1 MRLLYQI
8 LWKDHSRAH
17 LLGAFLGTLAGFVLL
32 LAGIQFYMD
41 IKSVLSENS
50 DLLDPEYIVINK
62 KVDIGQTLGLSRV
75 GFTQEE
81 IEEIKAQP
89 FADQVAAFI
98 SNQFPVSGYT
108 ENERFPDF
116 YTDLFFEAIP
126 DEFID
131 VKSEDWQWDPEKGSI
146 PVIIPQDYLNLY
158 NFGFA
163 PSQGLPQIP
172 KGVISMIEF
181 KLRLQGQGRG
191 NYDDYQGR
199 IVGFSNRVNSI
210 LVPLDF
216 LEWAN
221 QKYGYFKKSDPSQ
234 VILVSK
240 DPTDPNIIRFLD
252 DKGYDTIREK
262 LKSSRMNII
271 LKFVISFL
279 VIVAAIII
287 GLAFLVFLL
296 SLQLMISRS
305 SEKIKRLS
313 KLGFHYREI
322 SRPYILLLILLMAG
336 ITGFSLLLTSL
347 LATQLH
353 QKAETW
359 SLNISPSLHGI
370 IYGTALGLILLISIS
385 NVAAILI
392 STKKLCK

>member
-1 MRLLYQI
+1 MKLLNQI

-17 LLGAFLGTLAGFVLL
+17 LLWAFLGTLAGFVLL
-32 LAGIQFYMD
+32 LAGIQFYVD
-41 IKSVLSENS
+41 FRSVLEENQ

-62 KVDIGQTLGLSRV
+62 KVNIGQTLGLSQA
-75 GFTQEE
+75 GFTPEE
-81 IEEIKAQP
+81 IEEIRLQAFAEEVAP
-89 FADQVAAFI
+89 FL

-126 DEFID
+126 DQFID
-131 VKSEDWQWDPEKGSI
+131 VKSDDWHWDPGEGII
-146 PVIIPQDYLNLY
+146 PIIIPQDYLNLY

-172 KGVISMIEF
+172 KGVISMINF
-181 KLRLQGQGRG
+181 KLRLQGPGKG
-191 NYDDYQGR
+191 NFDDFQGR
-199 IVGFSNRVNSI
+199 IVGFSNRIHSI

-221 QKYGYFKKSDPSQ
+221 QEYGYFKKSAPSQ
-234 VILVSK
+234 VILVSN
-240 DPTDPNIIRFLD
+240 DPTDPTIIRFLEE
-252 DKGYDTIREK
+252 KGYDTIREK

-271 LKFVISFL
+271 LKFVVSFL
-279 VIVAAIII
+279 VIIAAIII

-305 SEKIKRLS
+305 SQKIRRLN
-313 KLGFHYREI
+313 KLGFHYKEI
-322 SRPYILLLILLMAG
+322 SRPYILLLLMLMAG
-336 ITGFSLLLTSL
+336 ITGLSLLVTSL
-347 LATQLH
+347 LAGQLH
-353 QKAETW
+353 RMAETW
-359 SLNISPSLHGI
+359 SMEISSSLHGL
-370 IYGTALGLILLISIS
+370 IYVTALGLILLISMANI
-385 NVAAILI
+385 AAILI

>member
-1 MRLLYQI
+1 MRLIYRI
-8 LWKDHSRAH
+8 LWKDHSRIH

-32 LAGIQFYMD
+32 LAGLQFYID
-41 IKSVLSENS
+41 IKAVLTENR

-62 KVDIGQTLGLSRV
+62 QVNIGQTLGLSGG
-75 GFTQEE
+75 GFTTGELAE
-81 IEEIKAQP
+81 LEAQP
-89 FADQVAAFI
+89 FAEQVATFR
-98 SNQFPVSGYT
+98 SNEFPIRAYT

-116 YTDLFFEAIP
+116 VTELFFEAIP

-131 VKSEDWQWDPEKGSI
+131 VKSEDWNWDPEKGII

-172 KGVISMIEF
+172 KGVLSMINF
-181 KLRLQGQGRG
+181 RIRLQGQGRG

-221 QKYGYFKKSDPSQ
+221 LKYGYFKKSDPSK
-234 VILVSK
+234 VILVSN
-240 DPTDPNIIRFLD
+240 DPTDPNIIRYLEE
-252 DKGYDTIREK
+252 KGYDTVREK

-279 VIVAAIII
+279 VIVAAIVI

-305 SEKIKRLS
+305 SEKIRRLN
-313 KLGFHYREI
+313 KLGFHFREI
-322 SRPYILLLILLMAG
+322 SRPYILLLMVLMAG
-336 ITGFSLLLTSL
+336 ITGLALLLTSL
-347 LATQLH
+347 LAGKFH
-353 QKAETW
+353 QMAESW
-359 SLNISPSLHGI
+359 SLHISPSLHGLI
-370 IYGTALGLILLISIS
+370 FGTALILILLISSANI
-385 NVAAILI
+385 AAILI
-392 STKKLCK
+392 STRKLCK

>member
-32 LAGIQFYMD
+32 LAGIQFYKD
-41 IKSVLSENS
+41 FKSVLTENR

-62 KVDIGQTLGLSRV
+62 KVDIGQTLGLTRV

-81 IEEIKAQP
+81 IEEIQDQP
-89 FADQVAAFI
+89 FADQVSAFI

-108 ENERFPDF
+108 ENNRFPDF
-116 YTDLFFEAIP
+116 YTELFFEAIP
-126 DEFID
+126 DEYID
-131 VKSEDWQWDPEKGSI
+131 VKSEDWQWDPDKGTI

-172 KGVISMIEF
+172 KGVISMINF
-181 KLRLQGQGRG
+181 KLRLHGKGSG
-191 NYDDYQGR
+191 NYDDYKGR

-216 LEWAN
+216 LNWAN
-221 QKYGYFKKSDPSQ
+221 QKYGYFKKSNPSQ

-240 DPTDPNIIRFLD
+240 DPTDPNIVRFLD
-252 DKGYDTIREK
+252 EKGYDTIREK

-305 SEKIKRLS
+305 SEKIRRLN
-313 KLGFHYREI
+313 KLGFHYWEI
-322 SRPYILLLILLMAG
+322 SRPYILLLILLMVG
-336 ITGFSLLLTSL
+336 ITGLSLLFTSL
-347 LATQLH
+347 LAGQLH
-353 QKAETW
+353 HDAASW
-359 SLNISPSLHGI
+359 SLEISQSLHGI
-370 IYGTALGLILLISIS
+370 IYGTALGLVLLISVA

>member
-1 MRLLYQI
+1 MKLLYQI
-8 LWKDHSRAH
+8 LWKDHNRAH

-32 LAGIQFYMD
+32 LGGIQFYVD
-41 IKSVLSENS
+41 IRSVLTENA

-62 KVDIGQTLGLSRV
+62 KINIGQTLGLGGG
-75 GFTQEE
+75 GFTEEEIKE
-81 IEEIKAQP
+81 IEEQP
-89 FADQVAAFI
+89 FADQVAAFL
-98 SNQFPVSGYT
+98 SNQFPISAYT
-108 ENERFPDF
+108 ENESFPDF
-116 YTDLFFEAIP
+116 YTELFFEAIP

-131 VKSEDWQWDPEKGSI
+131 VKSEDWQWDPEEGTV

-163 PSQGLPQIP
+163 PSQGLPQVP
-172 KGVISMIEF
+172 KGVISMINF
-181 KLRLQGQGRG
+181 NLRLQGKGQG
-191 NYDDYQGR
+191 NFDVYQGR
-199 IVGFSNRVNSI
+199 IVGFSNRVSSI

-221 QKYGYFKKSDPSQ
+221 QNYGYFKKSDPSQ
-234 VILVSK
+234 VIVVSK
-240 DPTDPNIIRFLD
+240 DPTDPNIIRFLEER
-252 DKGYDTIREK
+252 GYDTIREK

-279 VIVAAIII
+279 VVVAAIII

-305 SEKIKRLS
+305 SDKIRRLN

-322 SRPYILLLILLMAG
+322 SRPYILLLMLLMTG
-336 ITGFSLLLTSL
+336 ITGLSLLITSL
-347 LATQLH
+347 LAGQLH
-353 QKAETW
+353 QTADAW
-359 SLNISPSLHGI
+359 SLTISSSLHGI
-370 IYGTALGLILLISIS
+370 IYGTALILVLLISAA
-385 NVAAILI
+385 NVTAIVI

>member
-1 MRLLYQI
+1 MKLLYHI

-41 IKSVLSENS
+41 IKEVLSENR

-62 KVDIGQTLGLSRV
+62 KVNIGNTLGLTV
-75 GFTQEE
+75 GGFTKEE
-81 IEEIKAQP
+81 IAEIEAQP
-89 FADQVAAFI
+89 FADQVAAFN
-98 SNQFPVSGYT
+98 SNEFPVQAYT
-108 ENERFPDF
+108 EGEQVPNFI
-116 YTDLFFEAIP
+116 TDLFFEAIP

-131 VKSEDWQWDPEKGSI
+131 VKSEDWLWDPEKGSI

-172 KGVISMIEF
+172 KGVISMINF
-181 KLRLQGQGRG
+181 KIRLQGQGRG
-191 NYDDYQGR
+191 NYDDYNGR
-199 IVGFSNRVNSI
+199 IVGFSNRVSSI

-221 QKYGYFKKSDPSQ
+221 EKYGYFKKNDPSQ
-234 VILVSK
+234 IILVSK
-240 DPTDPNIIRFLD
+240 DPTDPNIIRFLEE
-252 DKGYDTIREK
+252 KGYDTIREK

-305 SEKIKRLS
+305 SEKIRRLN

-322 SRPYILLLILLMAG
+322 SRPYILLLFLLMAG
-336 ITGFSLLLTSL
+336 ITGLSLLLTSL
-347 LATQLH
+347 LAGQLH
-353 QKAETW
+353 ETAEAW

-370 IYGTALGLILLISIS
+370 IYATALGLILLISVA
-385 NVAAILI
+385 NVTAIFI

>member
-1 MRLLYQI
+1 MRLLNQI
-8 LWKDHSRAH
+8 LWKDHSRVH

-41 IKSVLSENS
+41 IKSVLSENR

-62 KVDIGQTLGLSRV
+62 KVNIGNTLGLTAG
-75 GFTQEE
+75 GFTEEE
-81 IEEIKAQP
+81 IAEIEAQA
-89 FADQVAAFI
+89 FADQVAAFN
-98 SNQFPVSGYT
+98 SNEFPVQAYT
-108 ENERFPDF
+108 EGEHVPNFI
-116 YTDLFFEAIP
+116 TDLFFEAIP

-131 VKSEDWQWDPEKGSI
+131 VKSEDWQWDPEEGTI

-172 KGVISMIEF
+172 KGVLSVINF
-181 KLRLQGQGRG
+181 KIRLQGEGRG
-191 NYDDYQGR
+191 NYDDYNGR
-199 IVGFSNRVNSI
+199 IVGFSNRVSSI
-210 LVPLDF
+210 LVPIDF

-221 QKYGYFKKSDPSQ
+221 EKYGYFKKSDPSQ
-234 VILVSK
+234 IILVSK
-240 DPTDPNIIRFLD
+240 DPTDPNIIRFLEERD
-252 DKGYDTIREK
+252 YDTIREK

-305 SEKIKRLS
+305 SDKIRRLN

-322 SRPYILLLILLMAG
+322 SRPYVLLLFLLMIG
-336 ITGFSLLLTSL
+336 ITGLSLLLTSL
-347 LATQLH
+347 LAGQLH
-353 QKAETW
+353 QRAEAW
-359 SLNISPSLHGI
+359 SLNISTSLHGI
-370 IYGTALGLILLISIS
+370 IYGTALGLILLISIA
-385 NVAAILI
+385 NVGAIFV

>member
-17 LLGAFLGTLAGFVLL
+17 LLWAFLGTLAGFVLL
-32 LAGIQFYMD
+32 LAGIQFYID
-41 IKSVLSENS
+41 IKSVLSENR

-62 KVDIGQTLGLSRV
+62 NVNIAQTLGLSTG
-75 GFTQEE
+75 GFSEEE
-81 IEEIKAQP
+81 IEEIAQQP
-89 FADQVAAFI
+89 FADQVSPFL
-98 SNQFPVSGYT
+98 SNEFPVSGYT

-116 YTDLFFEAIP
+116 YTELFFEAIP

-131 VKSEDWQWDPEKGSI
+131 VKSEEWLWDPEVGKI

-172 KGVISMIEF
+172 KGVLSMIKF
-181 KLRLQGQGRG
+181 KLRLQGKGW
-191 NYDDYQGR
+191 YDDYDGQ
-199 IVGFSNRVNSI
+199 IVGFSNRIHSI

-216 LEWAN
+216 LKWAN
-221 QKYGYFKKSDPSQ
+221 DKYGYFDKSNPSQ
-234 VILVSK
+234 LIVVSK
-240 DPTDPNIIRFLD
+240 DPTDPSIIRFLEE
-252 DKGYDTIREK
+252 KSYDTIREK

-271 LKFVISFL
+271 LKLIISFL
-279 VIVAAIII
+279 VVVAAIII

-305 SEKIKRLS
+305 SEKIRRLN
-313 KLGFHYREI
+313 KLGFHFREI
-322 SRPYILLLILLMAG
+322 SRPYILLLLVLMTAV
-336 ITGFSLLLTSL
+336 TGFSLIITSL
-347 LATQLH
+347 LAGKFHNMAQ
-353 QKAETW
+353 EW
-359 SLNISPSLHGI
+359 SLNTSTSLHGI
-370 IYGTALGLILLISIS
+370 IFGVSVGLIALISLA

>member
-17 LLGAFLGTLAGFVLL
+17 LLWAFLGTLAGFVLL
-32 LAGIQFYMD
+32 LAGMQFYID

-62 KVDIGQTLGLSRV
+62 KVNLGQTLGLTKG
-75 GFTQEE
+75 GFSEEE
-81 IEEIKAQP
+81 IEEITLQP
-89 FADQVAAFI
+89 FADQVSPFL

-116 YTDLFFEAIP
+116 YTELFFEAIP

-131 VKSEDWQWDPEKGSI
+131 VKSEEWVWDLEEGKI

-172 KGVISMIEF
+172 KGVLSMINF
-181 KLRLQGQGRG
+181 KLRLQGQGG
-191 NYDDYQGR
+191 YDDYDGQ
-199 IVGFSNRVNSI
+199 IVGFSNRIHSI

-216 LEWAN
+216 LTWAN
-221 QKYGYFKKSDPSQ
+221 DKYGYFDKSNPSQ
-234 VILVSK
+234 LIMVSK
-240 DPTDPNIIRFLD
+240 DPTNPSIIRFLEE
-252 DKGYDTIREK
+252 KGYDTIREK

-271 LKFVISFL
+271 LKLIISFL
-279 VIVAAIII
+279 VLVAAIII

-305 SEKIKRLS
+305 SDKIRRLN

-322 SRPYILLLILLMAG
+322 SRPYILLLLVLMTAV
-336 ITGFSLLLTSL
+336 TGFSLIITSL
-347 LATQLH
+347 LAGKFHTMTQ
-353 QKAETW
+353 EW
-359 SLNISPSLHGI
+359 SLNTSSSLHGI
-370 IYGTALGLILLISIS
+370 LFGVALGLIALISLA
-385 NVAAILI
+385 NVASILI